1 MGTQNSKSL
10 YTKDYSI
17 NYGFKIL
24 NNKTKKSNDGYYR
37 LNMEALDESV
47 YKFIQNINLYLL
59 DVLMSTAHNETI
71 LMLIFSDYNNMS
83 KTHKYQETN
92 NNLIIIQFN
101 LKTTAITIIPANIE
115 LNMSIVGII
124 CNAIYI
130 CLFTEIYKYIS
141 D

>member
-1 MGTQNSKSL
+1 MGARNSKSQ
-10 YTKDYSI
+10 YTKDYTI

-24 NNKTKKSNDGYYR
+24 SNNNKHRNYGYYR
-37 LNMEALDESV
+37 LNMETLHECI

-59 DVLMSTAHNETI
+59 DVLMSASKNDTN

-83 KTHKYQETN
+83 KTHKYQESN
-92 NNLIIIQFN
+92 NNLILIQFN
-101 LKTTAITIIPANIE
+101 FKTSSITIIPTHIE

-130 CLFTEIYKYIS
+130 CLFTEIHKYIC